1 MIKQSKILFMEIT
14 KQTLKDLL
22 KRKVV
27 QITFKK
33 KDGTERVMKCTLQE
47 DLVPIYEKKTERVRK
62 QNDETLAVWD
72 LEKEAFRSFLVDSVT
87 DYHAV
92 TEGYEL

>member
-1 MIKQSKILFMEIT
+1 MTANKD
-14 KQTLKDLL
+14 TLKNLL
-22 KRKVV
+22 KRKIV

-47 DLVPIYEKKTERVRK
+47 DLVPIYEKKTERVKK

-72 LEKEAFRSFLVDSVT
+72 LEKDSFRSFKLDSVI
-87 DYHAV
+87 DYR
-92 TEGYEL
+92 TIEEGYEL

>member
-1 MIKQSKILFMEIT
+1 MTTNKD
-14 KQTLKDLL
+14 TLKDLL

-47 DLVPIYEKKTERVRK
+47 DLVPIYEKKTERVKK

-72 LEKEAFRSFLVDSVT
+72 LEKDSFRSFKVDSVI
-87 DYHAV
+87 DYQ
-92 TEGYEL
+92 TIEEGYEL

>member
-1 MIKQSKILFMEIT
+1 MQIT
-14 KQTLKDLL
+14 KQELKDLL

-47 DLVPIYEKKTERVRK
+47 DLVPIYEKKTERVK
-62 QNDETLAVWD
+62 KLNEETLAVWD
-72 LEKEAFRSFLVDSVT
+72 LEKDSFRSFKVDSVI
-87 DYHAV
+87 DYRALE
-92 TEGYEL
+92 EGYEL

>member
-1 MIKQSKILFMEIT
+1 MVTT
-14 KQTLKDLL
+14 KDTLKDLL
-22 KRKVV
+22 KRKIV

-33 KDGTERVMKCTLQE
+33 KDGTERIMKCTLQE
-47 DLVPIYEKKTERVRK
+47 DIVPIYEKKTERVKK

-72 LEKEAFRSFLVDSVT
+72 LDIEAFRSFRVDSVT

>member
-1 MIKQSKILFMEIT
+1 MTTT
-14 KQTLKDLL
+14 KQELKDLL

-47 DLVPIYEKKTERVRK
+47 DLVPIYEKKTERVK
-62 QNDETLAVWD
+62 KLNEETLAVWD
-72 LEKEAFRSFLVDSVT
+72 LEKDSFRSFKLDSVI
-87 DYHAV
+87 DYRALE
-92 TEGYEL
+92 EGYEL